1 MKTLKFK
8 SFKTNVNK
16 KRIIKGIL
24 KAQFAKVKIKED
36 NLCIKIFKIFKIFEL
51 IFLYEN
57 VKIQK
62 FQNKC

>member
-36 NLCIKIFKIFKIFEL
+36 NLSKFFKIFKIFE
-51 IFLYEN
+51 
-57 VKIQK
+57 
-62 FQNKC
+62 

>member
-36 NLCIKIFKIFKIFEL
+36 NL
-51 IFLYEN
+51 
-57 VKIQK
+57 
-62 FQNKC
+62 